1 MVNFGTPLK
10 DRHIESACPVAGPNI
25 VPFFEFLATQLAKN
39 GGPSGFIPFD
49 DHDFIC
55 AELVEQVRRV
65 CGHHHLR
72 SLGCLFIIPE
82 RILMAAGCRPN
93 SGLDHPLSLLTN
105 AVASRR
111 SVRDHKFNGL

>member
-10 DRHIESACPVAGPNI
+10 DRYIESACPVAGPNI
-25 VPFFEFLATQLAKN
+25 VPIFEFLATQLAKN
-39 GGPSGFIPFD
+39 GGLASFLSMTTTLSALNLSSKSGDCVATTTCEVSDAF
-49 DHDFIC
+49 
-55 AELVEQVRRV
+55 
-65 CGHHHLR
+65 
-72 SLGCLFIIPE
+72 FIIPE